1 MSRTDENPYP
11 SPDEPEFQKKF
22 RAFILQRVLER
33 HEAQPSPKTFP
44 FEILPSEKPTSLPS
58 IHTLNSEEPPS
69 IPPVGAIHDE
79 LKNTI
84 MKEKD
89 NMDAFTS
96 LSPQPDLIYV
106 DHFTDMFPGV
116 VVMWISKSGLKSLNI
131 VQVVCGFIFTSGP
144 QFSTRGIKL
153 QLDGCYLQGERQG
166 NENMALCVESSPG
179 QKPGICQG

>member
-22 RAFILQRVLER
+22 RAFILKRVLER

-69 IPPVGAIHDE
+69 IPPVGAVHDE

-89 NMDAFTS
+89 NMD
-96 LSPQPDLIYV
+96 
-106 DHFTDMFPGV
+106 
-116 VVMWISKSGLKSLNI
+116 VM
-131 VQVVCGFIFTSGP
+131 
-144 QFSTRGIKL
+144 RGHG
-153 QLDGCYLQGERQG
+153 DGY
-166 NENMALCVESSPG
+166 P
-179 QKPGICQG
+179 